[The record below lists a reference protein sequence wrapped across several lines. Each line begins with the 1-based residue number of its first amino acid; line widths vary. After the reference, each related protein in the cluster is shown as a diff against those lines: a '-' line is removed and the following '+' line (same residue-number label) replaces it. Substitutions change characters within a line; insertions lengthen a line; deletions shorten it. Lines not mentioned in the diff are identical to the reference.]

1 MADYYKVLGV
11 AKQASADDIKKAYRK
26 LALQYHP
33 DRNKGDKVAE
43 EKFKQISE
51 AYAVLSDADKRR
63 EYDVMGDARFHQ
75 AHSQEDI
82 FRGTDFSSFFDMGDM
97 SSIFGR
103 IFGGGGGGFDFGNQR
118 GGRGGRVAYSPGGQA
133 PKGQDIE
140 YNLTIGFHEAFTGS
154 ERHLQLSLPD
164 GSKFDGKVRIPA
176 GVREGGRLRIQ
187 GKGVA
192 SPYGGPAGD
201 LILNVHIASHPYLK
215 REDDDIVASVSLR
228 PSEAMLGTQKDVETL
243 DGTKK
248 VKFPQGVKPGTRVR
262 LRGLGFPHPGGQG
275 RGDFYALVEMEM
287 PSQLSDEQIKV
298 VEQLRTLGL

>member
-1 MADYYKVLGV
+1 MADYYKILGV
-11 AKQASADDIKKAYRK
+11 SKQASADDIKKSYRK

-33 DRNKGDKVAE
+33 DRNKGDKAAE

-51 AYAVLSDADKRR
+51 AYAVLSDGEKRR
-63 EYDVMGDARFHQ
+63 EYDVMGDTRFHQ

-103 IFGGGGGGFDFGNQR
+103 IFGGGGGFDFGTQR
-118 GGRGGRVAYSPGGQA
+118 GGRGGRVAYSAGGQA

-154 ERHLQLSLPD
+154 ERQLSLSLPD

-176 GVREGGRLRIQ
+176 GVREGGRLRIA

-201 LILNVHIASHPYLK
+201 LILNIQIASHPHLV

-228 PSEAMLGTQKDVETL
+228 PSEALLGIQKDIETL

-248 VKFPQGVKPGTRVR
+248 VKFPAGVKPGTRVR
-262 LRGLGFPHPGGQG
+262 LRGLGFPRPGGKG
-275 RGDFYALVEMEM
+275 RGDFHAVVDLDL
-287 PSQLSDEQIKV
+287 PTQLTEEQKKA
-298 VEQLRTLGL
+298 VEQLRSLGL